1 MSLKD
6 KLINNIVAPV
16 ASSHSAI
23 FLDAVVKE
31 INEKS
36 NYCTISYTNENGVK
50 VEQKNVPVQ
59 LQNECIID
67 WFPKENDKVIIK
79 EYDKKAI
86 ITGPFIPGNYSS
98 EIKSKNKKEKDIYTD
113 LFSSCIGGFII

>member
-67 WFPKENDKVIIK
+67 WFPKVRDHVLITVKGNDIF
-79 EYDKKAI
+79 
-86 ITGPFIPGNYSS
+86 ITGPNYGGNFNRV
-98 EIKSKNKKEKDIYTD
+98 KSKINLKQDILSDASTAT
-113 LFSSCIGGFII
+113 LGGYIF

>member
-67 WFPKENDKVIIK
+67 WFPKVRDHVLITVKGNDIF
-79 EYDKKAI
+79 
-86 ITGPFIPGNYSS
+86 ITGPNYGGNFNRV
-98 EIKSKNKKEKDIYTD
+98 KNKMILKQDILSDASTAT
-113 LFSSCIGGFII
+113 LGGYIF